1 MNLGREKII
10 EEAVELFKVKGYLG
24 TSVQDL
30 ANKLG
35 FTKAALYYYI
45 QSKEEVL
52 WEIVD
57 QTMCTAER
65 RMETLMQQ
73 EMPVLERLKQI
84 IYNQIL
90 NVQDDAPYM
99 TIFFNEKVHL
109 SPEKLAIIH
118 ARQRNYEESIATVI
132 RQGIAEGVLEPVD
145 ALLTA
150 YGILGMIN
158 WIIYWFDPNGTCKP
172 EEIAELYVGIILRGI
187 VKEKDRSV

>member
-1 MNLGREKII
+1 
-10 EEAVELFKVKGYLG
+10 
-24 TSVQDL
+24 
-30 ANKLG
+30 
-35 FTKAALYYYI
+35 
-45 QSKEEVL
+45 
-52 WEIVD
+52 
-57 QTMCTAER
+57 
-65 RMETLMQQ
+65 METLMQQ

>member
-52 WEIVD
+52 WEIID

-158 WIIYWFDPNGTCKP
+158 WIIYWFDPKGTCKP

-187 VKEKDRSV
+187 VKEKDQSV